1 MAGEAEPGMQMRQQ
15 AGARREARTEGRGYA
30 RGRGRAGGGGAWLC
44 KRSLGAQEDAGR
56 RGGEARRAGPR
67 GGGAGPS
74 STGGRGYANEA
85 APPPVTKLG
94 EF

>member
-1 MAGEAEPGMQMRQQ
+1 MAGEAEPGMQMRKQ

-56 RGGEARRAGPR
+56 GGRRGGRGLAAEGRGHPAR
-67 GGGAGPS
+67 
-74 STGGRGYANEA
+74 GGRGYANEA